1 MQFGKKM
8 KKVLSTALSI
18 FLMLSVVIQTSIVYA
33 EEGKT
38 GSEYYLSDLKWVS
51 ASHGDYDTTKEVQ
64 KDHPFT
70 PGNNGEDTKI
80 SLAMEDGATRTFEK
94 GLGTVAASP
103 SSIVYNITGAEVTS
117 FSCYLGIDR
126 TANHSLEKHAMVE
139 KVEITADD
147 EILYSSIDDY
157 PN

>member
-1 MQFGKKM
+1 MVKKM

-80 SLAMEDGATRTFEK
+80 SLARIRIC
-94 GLGTVAASP
+94 
-103 SSIVYNITGAEVTS
+103 IVNIQIGFYKPREERIHMGVINM
-117 FSCYLGIDR
+117 Y
-126 TANHSLEKHAMVE
+126 
-139 KVEITADD
+139 
-147 EILYSSIDDY
+147 
-157 PN
+157 

>member
-1 MQFGKKM
+1 M

-103 SSIVYNITGAEVTS
+103 SSIVYNITNAE
-117 FSCYLGIDR
+117 
-126 TANHSLEKHAMVE
+126 
-139 KVEITADD
+139 
-147 EILYSSIDDY
+147 SSIY
-157 PN
+157 KSSGIEISNVTGKKLYTTGKVMNSKIR

>member
-1 MQFGKKM
+1 MVKKM

-64 KDHPFT
+64 KDVTPAPVILYTISDGDAATVPKPFS
-70 PGNNGEDTKI
+70 NV
-80 SLAMEDGATRTFEK
+80 R
-94 GLGTVAASP
+94 VAP
-103 SSIVYNITGAEVTS
+103 SSIVRLIFV
-117 FSCYLGIDR
+117 
-126 TANHSLEKHAMVE
+126 
-139 KVEITADD
+139 
-147 EILYSSIDDY
+147 SS
-157 PN
+157 PLFPGVNG

>member
-1 MQFGKKM
+1 MVKKM

-103 SSIVYNITGAEVTS
+103 SSIVPESVNLVS
-117 FSCYLGIDR
+117 
-126 TANHSLEKHAMVE
+126 K
-139 KVEITADD
+139 
-147 EILYSSIDDY
+147 
-157 PN
+157 

>member
-1 MQFGKKM
+1 M

-64 KDHPFT
+64 KIIHLHRET
-70 PGNNGEDTKI
+70 MVRIRK
-80 SLAMEDGATRTFEK
+80 SVLQWKM
-94 GLGTVAASP
+94 VQ
-103 SSIVYNITGAEVTS
+103 
-117 FSCYLGIDR
+117 
-126 TANHSLEKHAMVE
+126 HAHLK
-139 KVEITADD
+139 KV
-147 EILYSSIDDY
+147 
-157 PN
+157 